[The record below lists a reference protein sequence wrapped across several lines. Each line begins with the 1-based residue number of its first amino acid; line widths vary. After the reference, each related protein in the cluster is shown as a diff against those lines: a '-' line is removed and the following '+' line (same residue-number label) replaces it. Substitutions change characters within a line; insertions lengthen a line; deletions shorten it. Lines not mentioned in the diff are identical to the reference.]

1 VEFYPLPEGNR
12 NLRFHLAACHSFGKN
27 GNPEGTMQDEQTFA
41 DMGVK
46 LKLDILA
53 LTKTIFK

>member
-1 VEFYPLPEGNR
+1 
-12 NLRFHLAACHSFGKN
+12 
-27 GNPEGTMQDEQTFA
+27 MQDEQTFA